1 MGSSFRLLKILR
13 VLFSERIDELL
24 PQPKRGALKALA
36 WCIPTIRMKRS
47 RGERLRD
54 ALQTLGPVFVKFG
67 QMLSTRR
74 DLLHPDIAT
83 PLAELQDQVKPFAGA
98 TAKAII
104 ESDLECTIDAI
115 FSEFSAEPMASAS
128 VVSCTSS
135 VTMALAKPRSCH
147 SAN

>member
-1 MGSSFRLLKILR
+1 MHASNDLRHRMGSSFRLLKILR

-36 WCIPTIRMKRS
+36 WCIPRVRTKRS

-74 DLLHPDIAT
+74 DLLPPDIAAA
-83 PLAELQDQVKPFAGA
+83 LAELQDRVRPFPGEVAR
-98 TAKAII
+98 TII
-104 ESDLECTIDAI
+104 EADLEAPIDSI
-115 FSEFSAEPMASAS
+115 FSEFATEPMASAS
-128 VVSCTSS
+128 V
-135 VTMALAKPRSCH
+135 
-147 SAN
+147 

>member
-54 ALQTLGPVFVKFG
+54 AHG
-67 QMLSTRR
+67 
-74 DLLHPDIAT
+74 
-83 PLAELQDQVKPFAGA
+83 
-98 TAKAII
+98 
-104 ESDLECTIDAI
+104 
-115 FSEFSAEPMASAS
+115 
-128 VVSCTSS
+128 
-135 VTMALAKPRSCH
+135 
-147 SAN
+147 

>member
-36 WCIPTIRMKRS
+36 WCIPAIRMKRS

-74 DLLHPDIAT
+74 DLLPPDIAR
-83 PLAELQDQVKPFAGA
+83 
-98 TAKAII
+98 TA
-104 ESDLECTIDAI
+104 
-115 FSEFSAEPMASAS
+115 
-128 VVSCTSS
+128 
-135 VTMALAKPRSCH
+135 R
-147 SAN
+147 